1 MIVVMEKGSNEAQIQ
16 AISDGAQSLTPKRFK
31 ALMGELERVA
41 RAVGRN
47 LH

>member
-1 MIVVMEKGSNEAQIQ
+1 VHPDPAQ
-16 AISDGAQSLTPKRFK
+16 AVSDGAQSLTPKRFK
-31 ALMGELERVA
+31 ELLGALELVA